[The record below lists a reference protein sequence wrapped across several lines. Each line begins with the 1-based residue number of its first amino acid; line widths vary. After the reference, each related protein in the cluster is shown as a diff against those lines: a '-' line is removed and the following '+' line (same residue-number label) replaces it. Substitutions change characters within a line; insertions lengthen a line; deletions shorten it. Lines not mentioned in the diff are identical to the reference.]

1 MCEFPT
7 PVKRELMC
15 ICPPP
20 KKNHR
25 YLDEVYAVKD
35 EVEAA
40 KKELEQVKSEKLQL
54 LERCRQAEDSVRA
67 LTLRVQV
74 YLIYY

>member
-1 MCEFPT
+1 
-7 PVKRELMC
+7 
-15 ICPPP
+15 
-20 KKNHR
+20 
-25 YLDEVYAVKD
+25 VYAVKE

-54 LERCRQAEDSVRA
+54 FEKCRQAEESVRA

-74 YLIYY
+74 

>member
-1 MCEFPT
+1 VYS
-7 PVKRELMC
+7 VKE
-15 ICPPP
+15 
-20 KKNHR
+20 
-25 YLDEVYAVKD
+25 

-40 KKELEQVKSEKLQL
+40 KKELEQVKIEKVQL

-74 YLIYY
+74 YLICY